1 MDIEKERLLVGQF
14 FESSP
19 AVFSQFRCA
28 LLNPEPLCLK
38 SPSACLSMAYTR
50 LFKYW
55 SGISHYSSTA
65 CKCSLPPFT
74 LRRPVSALNDSL
86 FPNSSW
92 FMMSNPKIP
101 SKTLFLLSCS
111 RATSFR
117 RCLPSFTLTGT
128 RRVCLPDANGT
139 DGGWRARRSLNHN
152 VKKRRQ
158 KKERALSRLVAVLL
172 TSSPTPLSCIYA
184 NGLRR
189 KGTQRM
195 THCLKKKKKSM
206 AQSLAVPFTNTISH
220 SGCQEELS
228 PRQRSV
234 IKPQK
239 KTSSTNLPDGRSPTL
254 ASCCNTP
261 QRKLCKTHKE
271 ASGRV
276 ELYFLPIWFIL
287 L

>member
-1 MDIEKERLLVGQF
+1 MVNYIKNSEREIDGYRERDRFLVGQF

-38 SPSACLSMAYTR
+38 SPSASLSMAYTR

-158 KKERALSRLVAVLL
+158 KRRGRCHDLWPSF
-172 TSSPTPLSCIYA
+172 SPPPPLHFPA
-184 NGLRR
+184 FML
-189 KGTQRM
+189 
-195 THCLKKKKKSM
+195 M
-206 AQSLAVPFTNTISH
+206 ASAAREH
-220 SGCQEELS
+220 SEWHT
-228 PRQRSV
+228 V
-234 IKPQK
+234 
-239 KTSSTNLPDGRSPTL
+239 
-254 ASCCNTP
+254 
-261 QRKLCKTHKE
+261 
-271 ASGRV
+271 
-276 ELYFLPIWFIL
+276 
-287 L
+287 